1 MIVLA
6 ILGSMPVNAKEV
18 LQNENEAW
26 DIEKGN
32 ARTIL
37 IITKDVWSPSDR
49 VCVRATLQIQDSY
62 SQIVGISNVEIC
74 GSLATGVSNMKA
86 STPKI
91 CADGS
96 YATVEVT
103 YKYKGKNYHEISK
116 DFFVLLGLEQIPSN
130 EVVILPSLL
139 NYGCK
144 KIS

>member
-49 VCVRATLQIQDSY
+49 VCTGNITDSRFIWPD
-62 SQIVGISNVEIC
+62 SGNIKCRNMR
-74 GSLATGVSNMKA
+74 LVSNRSIKYESKYLQMRLLYYHHYL
-86 STPKI
+86 I
-91 CADGS
+91 
-96 YATVEVT
+96 TVA
-103 YKYKGKNYHEISK
+103 
-116 DFFVLLGLEQIPSN
+116 
-130 EVVILPSLL
+130 
-139 NYGCK
+139 K
-144 KIS
+144 K

>member
-1 MIVLA
+1 
-6 ILGSMPVNAKEV
+6 MPVNAKEV
-18 LQNENEAW
+18 LQNENVAW

-74 GSLATGVSNMKA
+74 GSLATGVSKIKA

-103 YKYKGKNYHEISK
+103 YKYKGKNYHEICT
-116 DFFVLLGLEQIPSN
+116 FYPN
-130 EVVILPSLL
+130 
-139 NYGCK
+139 
-144 KIS
+144 

>member
-1 MIVLA
+1 MYRIKKVICCVIVLA

-49 VCVRATLQIQDSY
+49 VCVRATLQIQ
-62 SQIVGISNVEIC
+62 
-74 GSLATGVSNMKA
+74 GVSNMKA

-103 YKYKGKNYHEISK
+103 YKYKGKNYHEICT
-116 DFFVLLGLEQIPSN
+116 FYPN
-130 EVVILPSLL
+130 
-139 NYGCK
+139 
-144 KIS
+144 